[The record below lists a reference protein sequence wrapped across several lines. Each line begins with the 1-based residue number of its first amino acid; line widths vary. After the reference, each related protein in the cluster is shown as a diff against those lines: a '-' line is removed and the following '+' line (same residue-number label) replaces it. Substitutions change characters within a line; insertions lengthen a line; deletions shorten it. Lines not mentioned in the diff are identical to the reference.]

1 MREQAD
7 VQVSAGKR
15 VETIIC
21 VWGNNNI
28 RTDASTKRK
37 HYTLPLKAS
46 TKRYLKTLP
55 LNATSNGGDASRVGK
70 VATFI
75 H

>member
-1 MREQAD
+1 MRGQTD

-21 VWGNNNI
+21 VWGNENM
-28 RTDASTKRK
+28 RTDASTI
-37 HYTLPLKAS
+37 
-46 TKRYLKTLP
+46 RY
-55 LNATSNGGDASRVGK
+55 
-70 VATFI
+70 

>member
-1 MREQAD
+1 MLTGAAVYNEGAG

-21 VWGNNNI
+21 VWGNENM

-37 HYTLPLKAS
+37 HD
-46 TKRYLKTLP
+46 TLP
-55 LNATSNGGDASRVGK
+55 LNATTNGGDASRVGK
-70 VATFI
+70 VAMFI